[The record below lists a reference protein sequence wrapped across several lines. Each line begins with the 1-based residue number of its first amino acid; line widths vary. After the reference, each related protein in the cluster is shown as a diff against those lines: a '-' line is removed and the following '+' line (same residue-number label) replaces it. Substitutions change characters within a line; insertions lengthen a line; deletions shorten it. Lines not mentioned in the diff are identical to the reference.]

1 MGWEWEGRHYKERNL
16 DAKGTIV
23 RVESGLRIMPLAS
36 APCWNWGKWE
46 IAEEEAEKWCGDS
59 IRSSDPLATWFKE
72 LTHCKR
78 PWCWERSKA
87 GGEGDDRRWD
97 SQMALLTQWTWIWAS
112 SGRWWRTEKPG
123 MLQFMGSQWVGH
135 DWATEGNNKT
145 FCIFCSEHVHV
156 YGNPL
161 QCSCLDN
168 PRDGGAR
175 WAAVYGVT
183 QSRTRLKWL
192 SSSSNVHVTTTRLW
206 TLCVQPITRFW
217 NRTTHKVKPLS
228 CVLFFA
234 TPWTLGY

>member
-87 GGEGDDRRWD
+87 GGEGDDKGWD
-97 SQMALLTQWTWIWAS
+97 GWMASPAQWTWVCVDTRSWWWT
-112 SGRWWRTEKPG
+112 GRPG
-123 MLQFMGSQWVGH
+123 MLCFMGSQRGGP
-135 DWATEGNNKT
+135 DWATE
-145 FCIFCSEHVHV
+145 
-156 YGNPL
+156 L
-161 QCSCLDN
+161 
-168 PRDGGAR
+168 
-175 WAAVYGVT
+175 
-183 QSRTRLKWL
+183 
-192 SSSSNVHVTTTRLW
+192 
-206 TLCVQPITRFW
+206 
-217 NRTTHKVKPLS
+217 NRTNIHSFSKTWGHLLAV
-228 CVLFFA
+228 
-234 TPWTLGY
+234 